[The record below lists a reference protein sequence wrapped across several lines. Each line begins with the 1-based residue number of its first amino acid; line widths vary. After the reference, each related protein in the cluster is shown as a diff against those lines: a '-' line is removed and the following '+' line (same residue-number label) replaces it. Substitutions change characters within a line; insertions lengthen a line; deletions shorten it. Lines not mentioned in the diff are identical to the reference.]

1 VDARSTSTEADDI
14 APSDNRSAKRAGVV
28 PRRVVYLF
36 AGFVVLFCVTVAA
49 LWLFGGNV
57 FSVLLQRSRAYTPP
71 QFLTWLS
78 LAASLSIAVAF
89 CLMPFSLFRIVRG
102 RSDLPFG
109 WLVLCI
115 GGFLFLCGISAFMG
129 LLTIWLQGPVVVWS
143 LVLTRVGTA
152 LLAIATLLIL
162 RALVPQMLRIPTRSQ
177 WIALNN
183 DLLRVEADAKA
194 KDKLLA
200 AVSHELRTPLA
211 PLLATLSE
219 LDQHTASYND
229 PVIRDSIDVLRKNIH
244 REARLVTDLLDRF
257 EVPAPET
264 SLPPLAVTYPRVRR
278 LLLVEDH
285 ADTLKT
291 FARILRHKGFK
302 VQEASTVSEAIT
314 VSQPGDLL
322 LSDIALPDGDGRQLM
337 RELGARGIP
346 GIAISGYG
354 TAKDREEY
362 RLAGFAESFTKPV
375 DIGELLDAI
384 GRVTER
390 AS

>member
-1 VDARSTSTEADDI
+1 MC
-14 APSDNRSAKRAGVV
+14 VV

-36 AGFVVLFCVTVAA
+36 AAFFLVFCVAV
-49 LWLFGGNV
+49 FGFWMFGANV
-57 FSVLLQRSRAYTPP
+57 FSILLQRSRAYTPP

-78 LAASLSIAVAF
+78 LAASVSIAIAF

-109 WLVLCI
+109 WIVLCVA
-115 GGFLFLCGISAFMG
+115 GFLFLCGLSAFIG
-129 LLTIWLQGPVVVWS
+129 LLTIWFQGAIVVWL
-143 LVLTRVGTA
+143 LVLTRVATA
-152 LLAIATLLIL
+152 LLAVATLLIL
-162 RALVPQMLRIPTRSQ
+162 RALVPQILRVPTRAQ
-177 WIALNN
+177 WIALSN
-183 DLLRVEADAKA
+183 DLLDAEADAKA

-200 AVSHELRTPLA
+200 SVSHELRTPLA

-229 PVIRDSIDVLRKNIH
+229 PAVRDCIDVLRKNVH

-257 EVPAPET
+257 EMPAPET
-264 SLPPLAVTYPRVRR
+264 LPPPVPVKYPRVRR

-291 FARILRHKGFK
+291 FARILRHKGFE
-302 VQEASTVSEAIT
+302 VQEATTVSEAIT

-322 LSDIALPDGDGRQLM
+322 LSDIALPDGDGRDLM

-346 GIAISGYG
+346 GIAISGFG

-362 RLAGFAESFTKPV
+362 RRAGFADSLVKPI
-375 DIGELLDAI
+375 DIGELLTAI
-384 GRVTER
+384 GRVTEN